1 MDNPYVPIETEVT
14 MARFESDD
22 HSLKTIDLKFV
33 NGDIFNFIPGQFCE
47 ISILGKGEA
56 PFGIASAPF
65 EDFLRFTINKAGVVT
80 SKIHHLEKGDKVG
93 LRGPLGNGYPINLFE
108 GKNIVVVS
116 GGFAFTTL
124 RSLVMF
130 FLKDR
135 DKYGDITVIY
145 GARRPDLLLYRDEL
159 EQWEKR
165 DDLKLYLCIDWKF
178 GEKGVL
184 EEPAESGWQPIN
196 LKEPSKTK
204 IKKGQKRF
212 TAFVPQLVSAVK
224 PDKNDAYA
232 VVCGPPIMIKFTMP
246 VLRELEFPSEKIYN
260 SLERR
265 MKCGFGKCGRC
276 NIGPK
281 YVCKDGPVFSL
292 KELEKLP
299 KEY

>member
-1 MDNPYVPIETEVT
+1 MKNPYVPLDSEIT

-22 HSLKTIDLKFV
+22 HSLKTIDLKLKDAKNF
-33 NGDIFNFIPGQFCE
+33 DFIPGQFCE

-65 EDFLRFTINKAGVVT
+65 EEYLRFTINRAGVVT
-80 SKIHHLEKGDKVG
+80 TEIHHLEKGDTVG
-93 LRGPLGNGYPINLFE
+93 LRGPLGNGYPVKLFE

-124 RSLVMF
+124 RSLVMYL
-130 FLKDR
+130 LKER
-135 DKYGDITVIY
+135 NKYGDITVIY

-165 DDLKLYLCIDWKF
+165 DDMKLYLCIDWKF
-178 GEKGVL
+178 GDKGPI
-184 EEPAESGWQPIN
+184 EEPAQPGWQPIN
-196 LKEPSKTK
+196 LKDPSKTK
-204 IKKGQKRF
+204 IKNGTKRF
-212 TAFVPQLVSAVK
+212 TAFVPQLVSAIK
-224 PDKNDAYA
+224 PDKKDAYA

-246 VLRELEFPSEKIYN
+246 VLKELGFSSDKIYN

-292 KELEKLP
+292 KELENLP

>member
-1 MDNPYVPIETEVT
+1 MKNPYIPIEAEVK

-33 NGDIFNFIPGQFCE
+33 DGDIFDFIPGQFCE
-47 ISILGKGEA
+47 ISILGRGEA
-56 PFGIASAPF
+56 PFGIASAPS

-80 SKIHHLEKGDKVG
+80 TGIHHLDEGDKVG
-93 LRGPLGNGYPINLFE
+93 LRGPFGNGYPVKLLE

-124 RSLVMF
+124 RSLIIYL
-130 FLKDR
+130 LKNR
-135 DKYGDITVIY
+135 DKYGNITVIY
-145 GARRPDLLLYRDEL
+145 GARRPDLLLYREEL
-159 EQWEKR
+159 KEWEKR
-165 DDLKLYLCIDWKF
+165 QDISLFLCIDWKF
-178 GEKGVL
+178 GSKGPL
-184 EEPAESGWQPIN
+184 EEPAQPGWQPIN
-196 LKEPSKTK
+196 LKEPSKTE
-204 IKKGQKRF
+204 IKKGVKRF

-224 PDKNDAYA
+224 PSQKDAYA
-232 VVCGPPIMIKFTMP
+232 VVCGPPIMLKFTMP
-246 VLRELEFPSEKIYN
+246 VLREIGFPSERIYN

-265 MKCGFGKCGRC
+265 MKCGIGKCGRC
-276 NIGPK
+276 NIGSK

>member
-1 MDNPYVPIETEVT
+1 MNNPYIPIDTQVS
-14 MARFESDD
+14 MARFESTD
-22 HSLKTIDLKFV
+22 HSLKTIDLKFDK
-33 NGDIFNFIPGQFCE
+33 GKIFDFIPGQFCE
-47 ISILGKGEA
+47 MSILGKGEA

-65 EDFLRFTINKAGVVT
+65 EEFLRFTINRAGIVT
-80 SKIHHLEKGDKVG
+80 TEIHHLEQGDKVG
-93 LRGPLGNGYPINLFE
+93 LRGPLGNGYPVKLFA

-124 RSLVMF
+124 RSLVMYL
-130 FLKDR
+130 LKDR
-135 DKYGDITVIY
+135 KKYGDITVIY

-159 EQWEKR
+159 AEWEKR
-165 DDLKLYLCIDWKF
+165 DDIKLYLCIDWKF
-178 GEKGVL
+178 GPKGPIEEAAEKG
-184 EEPAESGWQPIN
+184 WIPIN
-196 LKEPSKTK
+196 LKKPSETK
-204 IKKGQKRF
+204 INKDDKKF

-224 PDKNDAYA
+224 PDKENAYA

-246 VLRELEFPSEKIYN
+246 VLKDLGFSSEKIYN

-292 KELEKLP
+292 KELESLP